1 MDLIVKIIQSIED
14 PILLSLILIIISSV
28 WIFKTSIAKWINKVK
43 TRKSLPKK
51 NRIISLKN
59 HDVFPTM
66 NRVRNEVAMMKFYTD
81 KKFDRVK
88 TLMCFDFTN
97 HKVTQCSKR
106 MEDLVKISKIDTMD
120 RNTLK
125 KLVFDEQN
133 LMHQGYI
140 EAIKVEWRSRGI
152 EEDDI
157 NYVIHLFEKF
167 RYDVVASFE
176 NRINAIFSN
185 THYKTN
191 FDLMLAIFEMW
202 AMGIDLLPR
211 DMSTTF
217 ESLNGKFRNLKYRK

>member
-14 PILLSLILIIISSV
+14 PILLSLILVVVTLS
-28 WIFKTSIAKWINKVK
+28 WIFKTHIVEYVKKVK
-43 TRKSLPKK
+43 TKKSPPKK
-51 NRIISLKN
+51 NKIISLKN

-97 HKVTQCSKR
+97 HKVIQCSKR
-106 MEDLVKISKIDTMD
+106 MEDIVKISKIDTMD

-133 LMHQGYI
+133 LMHKGYI
-140 EAIKVEWRSRGI
+140 ESIKKEWRSRGI
-152 EEDDI
+152 EENDI
-157 NYVIHLFEKF
+157 DYVIQLFEKF

-185 THYKTN
+185 THYVTN

-217 ESLNGKFRNLKYRK
+217 ESLNGKFKNLKYRK

>member
-14 PILLSLILIIISSV
+14 PILLSLILVVVTLS
-28 WIFKTSIAKWINKVK
+28 WIFKTHIVEYVKKVK
-43 TRKSLPKK
+43 TKKSPPKK
-51 NRIISLKN
+51 NKIISLKN

-97 HKVTQCSKR
+97 HKTIQCSKR
-106 MEDLVKISKIDTMD
+106 MEDIVKISKIDTMD

-140 EAIKVEWRSRGI
+140 ESIKKEWRGRGI
-152 EEDDI
+152 EENDI
-157 NYVIHLFEKF
+157 DYVIQLFEKF

-185 THYKTN
+185 THYVTN

-217 ESLNGKFRNLKYRK
+217 ESLNGKFKNLKYRK

>member
-1 MDLIVKIIQSIED
+1 MDLIAKIIQSIED
-14 PILLSLILIIISSV
+14 PLLLSLILIVVTLV
-28 WIFKTSIAKWINKVK
+28 WIFKTPIVEHIK
-43 TRKSLPKK
+43 KSKIKKSPPKK
-51 NRIISLKN
+51 KKIISLKT

-66 NRVRNEVAMMKFYTD
+66 NRVRNEVANMKFYTD

-97 HKVTQCSKR
+97 HKVIQCSKR
-106 MEDLVKISKIDTMD
+106 MGNIIKIPNIDTMS
-120 RNTLK
+120 RNALK
-125 KLVFDEQN
+125 KLIFDEQN

-140 EAIKVEWRSRGI
+140 DAIKKEWRSRGI

-157 NYVIHLFEKF
+157 DYVIHLFEKF

-185 THYKTN
+185 DNYNTN
-191 FDLMLAIFEMW
+191 FGLMLAIFEMW

-217 ESLNGKFRNLKYRK
+217 ESLNGKFKNLKYRK

>member
-1 MDLIVKIIQSIED
+1 
-14 PILLSLILIIISSV
+14 
-28 WIFKTSIAKWINKVK
+28 
-43 TRKSLPKK
+43 
-51 NRIISLKN
+51 
-59 HDVFPTM
+59 
-66 NRVRNEVAMMKFYTD
+66 MKFYTD

-97 HKVTQCSKR
+97 HKVIQCSKR
-106 MEDLVKISKIDTMD
+106 MEDIVNIPKIDTMG
-120 RNTLK
+120 RNALK
-125 KLVFDEQN
+125 KLIFDEQN

-185 THYKTN
+185 DSYSTN
-191 FDLMLAIFEMW
+191 FELMLAIFEMW

-217 ESLNGKFRNLKYRK
+217 ESLNGKFKNLKYRR